1 MTSKSEQTKAEILGA
16 ALEVLRESGAE
27 GLTMR
32 GVANA
37 CGRKLNNVQYY
48 YKDKA
53 LLLESL
59 ANYHF
64 RLCENFVEDF
74 KPSSAELSGKE
85 QLHEAIVYSL
95 NYAASLS
102 DSCLVFRELWAISTR
117 NAAVQENLTA
127 YYSEAFNRMVEF
139 WDGYPIENRKKA
151 AAILVPYVDGYSI
164 QCLSLP
170 YSEPEMADLLTDI
183 VYSVLTNTLKG

>member
-1 MTSKSEQTKAEILGA
+1 MTSKSEQTKAEILQA

-27 GLTMR
+27 GLSMR

-37 CGRKLNNVQYY
+37 CGRKLNNVQYH

-53 LLLESL
+53 ILLDSL

-64 RLCENFVEDF
+64 QLCENFVEEF
-74 KPSSAELSGKE
+74 KPSSNKLSGKE
-85 QLHEAIVYSL
+85 QLHEAVVYSL
-95 NYAASLS
+95 NYAGSLS

-117 NAAVQENLTA
+117 NEAVQTNLTA
-127 YYSEAFNRMVEF
+127 YYSEAFNRMVDF
-139 WDGYPIENRKKA
+139 WDGYPLENRKKA

-164 QCLSLP
+164 QCQSLP
-170 YSEPEMADLLTDI
+170 YSEGEMAVLLTDI
-183 VYSVLTNTLKG
+183 IYAVLTNALKR

>member
-1 MTSKSEQTKAEILGA
+1 MTSKSEQTKAEILRA

-53 LLLESL
+53 VLLNSL

-64 RLCENFVEDF
+64 QLCENFVEDF
-74 KPSSAELSGKE
+74 EPSSGELSAKA

-117 NAAVQENLTA
+117 NEAVQANLTD
-127 YYSEAFNRMVEF
+127 YYTEAFNRMVEF
-139 WDGYPIENRKKA
+139 WYDYPLENRKKA

-164 QCLSLP
+164 QCQALP
-170 YSEPEMADLLTDI
+170 YSEAEMANLLTDVI
-183 VYSVLTNTLKG
+183 YAVLTKELAE